1 MTNNLP
7 VPYKSNLSNLFV
19 ITDSNIRKFNDPEA
33 RLELLDSSKEYI
45 YGLKDKLLNKFII
58 SKQAEYHNNLNFFR
72 KYIFSNKA
80 EDEKFIKNLRF
91 KSEIIDLSLIIAIEA
106 LSEITNNF
114 PFLYNYY
121 IIIPQMIKSLIN
133 NILFFNKNNWV
144 NLKKG
149 IPEKNYW
156 YLCSLLKRYNYSN
169 PNKTIIKCINQF
181 YKNQDVIIPPNDFL
195 IVNDKNYE
203 SSSLYFLTLLKQ
215 CEATELADQ
224 NSQTYKSLIDFGKNI
239 CGFNNDEINF
249 LISKALSDNTVM
261 SLVIDIPLF
270 CITDFLDDVIKKV
283 ANTEDRISFLID
295 NDPFK
300 HKRDFNKNMLKR
312 GLTAASFFAIS
323 SLSGNTYDFLSLLA
337 LPILIKTFE
346 DPNHPEINQLITN
359 KFYANL
365 KEKRKKLNTQ

>member
-1 MTNNLP
+1 
-7 VPYKSNLSNLFV
+7 
-19 ITDSNIRKFNDPEA
+19 
-33 RLELLDSSKEYI
+33 
-45 YGLKDKLLNKFII
+45 
-58 SKQAEYHNNLNFFR
+58 
-72 KYIFSNKA
+72 
-80 EDEKFIKNLRF
+80 
-91 KSEIIDLSLIIAIEA
+91 
-106 LSEITNNF
+106 
-114 PFLYNYY
+114 
-121 IIIPQMIKSLIN
+121 
-133 NILFFNKNNWV
+133 
-144 NLKKG
+144 
-149 IPEKNYW
+149 
-156 YLCSLLKRYNYSN
+156 
-169 PNKTIIKCINQF
+169 
-181 YKNQDVIIPPNDFL
+181 
-195 IVNDKNYE
+195 
-203 SSSLYFLTLLKQ
+203 
-215 CEATELADQ
+215 
-224 NSQTYKSLIDFGKNI
+224 
-239 CGFNNDEINF
+239 
-249 LISKALSDNTVM
+249 M

>member
-80 EDEKFIKNLRF
+80 EDERFIKNLRF

-249 LISKALSDNTVM
+249 LISNELS
-261 SLVIDIPLF
+261 P
-270 CITDFLDDVIKKV
+270 
-283 ANTEDRISFLID
+283 
-295 NDPFK
+295 
-300 HKRDFNKNMLKR
+300 KNWTHR
-312 GLTAASFFAIS
+312 RHNI
-323 SLSGNTYDFLSLLA
+323 
-337 LPILIKTFE
+337 
-346 DPNHPEINQLITN
+346 
-359 KFYANL
+359 
-365 KEKRKKLNTQ
+365 